1 MLSFPPSP
9 SVRIFVGRRPVDMR
23 KGFDG
28 LSAEVIDVVDEDPQS
43 GHLFCFFN
51 KRRDRMKALV
61 WDGSGYWVLSKRL
74 EHGRFQ
80 VFDRVSEKDGA
91 WLLTSTD
98 LALLLDGIDLR
109 GSRRRKMHDEIA
121 AHVSRGSE
129 SGKLPNS
136 PM

>member
-1 MLSFPPSP
+1 MLTFPPSP

-28 LSAEVIDVVDEDPQS
+28 LSAEVIEFVDEDPQS

-51 KRRDRMKALV
+51 KRRDRLKALL

-80 VFDRVSEKDGA
+80 IFDRVSERDGA
-91 WLLTSTD
+91 FVLSSTD

-109 GSRRRKMHDEIA
+109 GSRRRRTHDEIA
-121 AHVSRGSE
+121 AHVSPRKQSAG
-129 SGKLPNS
+129 
-136 PM
+136 

>member
-9 SVRIFVGRRPVDMR
+9 SVRIFVGRHAVDMR

-28 LSAEVIDVVDEDPQS
+28 LSGLVIDVVDEDPQS
-43 GHLFCFFN
+43 GHLFVFFN

-61 WDGSGYWVLSKRL
+61 WDGSGYWVLYKRL

-80 VFDRVSEKDGA
+80 VFDRVSERSEA
-91 WLLTSTD
+91 FELTSTD

-109 GSRRRKMHDEIA
+109 GARRRKSHDELMA
-121 AHVSRGSE
+121 S
-129 SGKLPNS
+129 
-136 PM
+136 